1 MRLVTV
7 ATHSDGY
14 YNFLMKSCQRFNT
27 KIDVLGYG
35 EKWQGLAWKM
45 ELMKNYIKDIDKEDE
60 IICFIDAYDV
70 IMLRPLDDLE
80 KLFRLVGVDI
90 ITGHEKHV
98 SPLIHMLG
106 LVIYGSDGLN
116 SGTYIGYKSAIS
128 EMLKSYT
135 TPDSDDQVLIT
146 NYARENA
153 GKIHIDRDCIF
164 FLTIANQLSNFDI
177 DSVIVRDKTLTYN
190 GLKPFFAHGCGNT
203 NMNGLIEKL
212 GYKMTLYEKNKADN
226 WNYDSS
232 IKKIY
237 YYCKNSYL
245 ILLII
250 IVCVII
256 YFLFKYFNQLIKNL

>member
-14 YNFLMKSCQRFNT
+14 YNFLMKSCKRFNT

-45 ELMKNYIKDIDKEDE
+45 HLMEKYLKDIDNEDE

-70 IMLRPLDDLE
+70 IMLRPLDELE

-90 ITGHEKHV
+90 IIGHEKHV

-106 LVIYGSDGLN
+106 LIIYGKDGLN

-128 EMLKSYT
+128 KMLKSYT

-146 NYARENA
+146 NYARENT
-153 GKIHIDRDCIF
+153 GKIHVDKDSIF

-177 DSVIVRDKTLTYN
+177 DSVIIKDKTLTYK
-190 GLKPFFAHGCGNT
+190 GLRPFFAHGCGNT
-203 NMNGLIEKL
+203 NMNSLIEKL
-212 GYKMTLYEKNKADN
+212 DYKMTLYEKNKAEQ

-237 YYCKNSYL
+237 YYCKNYTIYLVLL
-245 ILLII
+245 ILIICLLVYYSLKLIR
-250 IVCVII
+250 
-256 YFLFKYFNQLIKNL
+256 